1 MKNCLRLSSAA
12 VVMGAFRVT
21 CAKKK
26 KKMKNQACRC
36 DKIHIL
42 SPEASKYVNKSD
54 RWFVRFIVLDYIY
67 GSNF

>member
-1 MKNCLRLSSAA
+1 MQKK
-12 VVMGAFRVT
+12 
-21 CAKKK
+21 KKK

-67 GSNF
+67 ESNF